1 MKDVKRRM
9 EVFSFWDKT
18 GIERHLEKMAADGWM
33 LEKMSALFWTYR
45 RIEPKKIRFS
55 ISYYASISDFEPEP
69 TEEQQEFNDFCEHS
83 GWKLAASSVQMQV
96 FYNENEDPVPIETDP
111 ELELENLHRYAKKT
125 ALKTYPLLLLISL
138 LMGVTFIGSIIRDP
152 IRYLASAIN
161 LFTGV
166 WFVVAFVYSLSELA
180 GYYLWR
186 RRAKRIAEQGEFL
199 ETKGHGWLN
208 WAILIFMILSL
219 ALYLMSIGNTGF
231 QVYMI
236 AFVVNMIAVIFIVQ
250 AVKELLKRRKVKAG
264 TNKTIVAVISFVAAF
279 VLMGATNAFTIYAI
293 KTDMFLDQFAELPF
307 TIGDLTGIDDSGY
320 LKSKDDNDSILL
332 GQLNSSQH
340 PMDNGE
346 GLRLGYSI
354 TEVKMPFMYD
364 FTFEKLYAN
373 RITKYSYEAGIRY
386 EESDAAVWGAKRA
399 YRLTDNGEPENTYF
413 VCYDRFFLQIN
424 AGWELT
430 PEQMEMIGEKINS
443 LAQ

>member
-9 EVFSFWDKT
+9 EVFSFYDKT

-33 LEKMSALFWTYR
+33 LEKMSALFWQYR

-138 LMGVTFIGSIIRDP
+138 LMGVTFIGSILRDP
-152 IRYLASAIN
+152 VYYLASAIN

-186 RRAKRIAEQGEFL
+186 RRAKQMAEQGEFL

-208 WAILIFMILSL
+208 WAILIFMLVSLLLYILS
-219 ALYLMSIGNTGF
+219 IGSTGM
-231 QVYMI
+231 QIYMT
-236 AFVVNMIAVIFIVQ
+236 AFAVNLFAVIFIVQ
-250 AVKELLKRRKVKAG
+250 SVKDLMKRKKVAAG
-264 TNKTIVAVISFVAAF
+264 TNKTVTAILSFV
-279 VLMGATNAFTIYAI
+279 VSLTLMGCVNVLIISGIRNDVF
-293 KTDMFLDQFAELPF
+293 KDNFAELPF
-307 TIGDLTGIDDSGY
+307 TIGDLTGMDDSGY
-320 LKSKDDNDSILL
+320 LKSKSDDDSIFL
-332 GQLNSSQH
+332 GQLHSSQH
-340 PMDNGE
+340 PMNNSA
-346 GLRLGYSI
+346 GLRLGYTI
-354 TEVKMPFMYD
+354 TEVKMPFLYD
-364 FTFEKLYAN
+364 FCFDKLFEQRIMRHDYTFGE
-373 RITKYSYEAGIRY
+373 RY
-386 EESDAAVWGAKRA
+386 EMIEAAPWEANNA
-399 YRLTDNGEPENTYF
+399 YQLKGNISAEWTYL
-413 VCYDRFFLQIN
+413 VCYERCILQITSE
-424 AGWELT
+424 WELT
-430 PEQMEMIGEKINS
+430 EEQMGMIGEKINS

>member
-9 EVFSFWDKT
+9 EVFSFYDKT

-33 LEKMSALFWTYR
+33 LEKMSALFWQYR

-138 LMGVTFIGSIIRDP
+138 LMGVTFIGSILRDP
-152 IRYLASAIN
+152 VRYLASAIN

-166 WFVVAFVYSLSELA
+166 WFVVAFIYSLSELL

-186 RRAKRIAEQGEFL
+186 RRAKAMAEQGEFL

-208 WAILIFMILSL
+208 WAILVFMLVSLLLYILS
-219 ALYLMSIGNTGF
+219 IGSTGM
-231 QVYMI
+231 QIYMI
-236 AFVVNMIAVIFIVQ
+236 AFTVNLFAVIFIVQ
-250 AVKELLKRRKVKAG
+250 SVKDMMKRKKVAAG
-264 TNKTIVAVISFVAAF
+264 TNKTITAVLSFAVSLA
-279 VLMGATNAFTIYAI
+279 LMGCVNVLIISGIRNDVF
-293 KTDMFLDQFAELPF
+293 KDNFAELPF

-320 LKSKDDNDSILL
+320 LKSKSDDDSILL
-332 GQLNSSQH
+332 GQLHSSQH
-340 PMDNGE
+340 PMNNSA
-346 GLRLGYSI
+346 GLRLGYTI
-354 TEVKMPFMYD
+354 TEVKMPFLYD
-364 FTFEKLYAN
+364 FCFEKLYEQ
-373 RITKYSYEAGIRY
+373 RIMRHDYTFGDRY
-386 EESDAAVWGAKRA
+386 EMIEAEPWKANSA
-399 YRLTDNGEPENTYF
+399 YQLKGNISAEWTYI
-413 VCYDRFFLQIN
+413 VCYERFILQITSE
-424 AGWELT
+424 WELT
-430 PEQMEMIGEKINS
+430 AEQMGIIGSKINS
-443 LAQ
+443 LTQ